1 MEENYSGVRGEIQL
15 VQDSESN
22 HVMITGA
29 IKGLSPGFHGIYVHT
44 GTTCF
49 DRVSHGMLILFSRKF
64 SNKKLILMNIILDYA
79 EEFRREEFLQ
89 ERIRQHYNIS
99 F

>member
-1 MEENYSGVRGEIQL
+1 MEENYSGVKGEIQL

-29 IKGLSPGFHGIYVHT
+29 IKGLSPGFHGIYVHI

-49 DRVSHGMLILFSRKF
+49 DRVSYIILVLFSRKCINPRKQ
-64 SNKKLILMNIILDYA
+64 S
-79 EEFRREEFLQ
+79 
-89 ERIRQHYNIS
+89 
-99 F
+99 